1 MEQKSDLSE
10 GVDPALAALLLQQCE
25 AGEKE
30 LREEEQKQ
38 GPFILFNVT

>member
-10 GVDPALAALLLQQCE
+10 GVDPALAALLLNQCE

-30 LREEEQKQ
+30 LREEEEKQ
-38 GPFILFNVT
+38 PAFVLFNVT